1 MISCQ
6 EILLHFI
13 CSTLPK
19 CIRNNTGKPWQRLF
33 TGFFQGSLLLP
44 TQGQHRLS
52 DVQANDKCL
61 IMHPTDIMAK
71 QPANAAFVAQS
82 ALIRRAFPVSLSI
95 QLSMC
100 TEGKYPSL
108 HCRKNGK
115 VYESPLTPLPKNPAG
130 E

>member
-6 EILLHFI
+6 EILSHFI
-13 CSTLPK
+13 CSSLPK
-19 CIRNNTGKPWQRLF
+19 CIRNDTGKPRQRLF

-71 QPANAAFVAQS
+71 QPAKAAFVALS

-100 TEGKYPSL
+100 F
-108 HCRKNGK
+108 
-115 VYESPLTPLPKNPAG
+115 
-130 E
+130 

>member
-1 MISCQ
+1 MIHARKFFCTLFDS
-6 EILLHFI
+6 
-13 CSTLPK
+13 LPK
-19 CIRNNTGKPWQRLF
+19 CIRNDTGKPRQRLF

-44 TQGQHRLS
+44 TQGQRRLS
-52 DVQANDKCL
+52 DVQANDMCL

-71 QPANAAFVAQS
+71 QPAKTAFVAYS

-108 HCRKNGK
+108 HSRKNGQ
-115 VYESPLTPLPKNPAG
+115 VYESPLTPFL
-130 E
+130 